1 MNSDLSRQQAAITG
15 KPPLDLEEC
24 VTGFVNAGA
33 RGLAQQVAH
42 HDFTPLEF
50 ALLRV
55 FLRQEECTTTQLA
68 QILPVTSSL
77 ISRVVTKMV
86 NRGLMRR
93 RRLRNDRR
101 IVMLTLTEEGKNL
114 TLKLHQRVLAYVA
127 MLFEGISEE
136 ETAVFASVTL
146 KVMANYSALEE
157 SNLS

>member
-1 MNSDLSRQQAAITG
+1 MD
-15 KPPLDLEEC
+15 
-24 VTGFVNAGA
+24 
-33 RGLAQQVAH
+33 QQVAVQTCWCH
-42 HDFTPLEF
+42 LHWHSPDE
-50 ALLRV
+50 AAR
-55 FLRQEECTTTQLA
+55 
-68 QILPVTSSL
+68 

-114 TLKLHQRVLAYVA
+114 TLKLHQRVQAYVA

-136 ETAVFASVTL
+136 EMAVFASVTL